1 MRRVD
6 HIFSRA
12 VREEL
17 ILEGPDGGFSGD
29 LTAINVQRGRDHG
42 LPPYVE
48 FLKACGKPRIKTFR
62 QLCGLRVM
70 AITAV
75 RRLRRAYR
83 SVRDIDLFAG
93 AMNESPLRGSTV
105 GFTLGCILTQ
115 QFRNLRR
122 GDRFWYENQDQRG
135 QKVGFTLQQLKQIR
149 KVTLARVLCDNLDG
163 YRASQPWAFVLPS
176 RRNRFRACSRI
187 RAMNFTPFKESS
199 LADES
204 NAAEDAAAVEADSA
218 LVDDE
223 PEMEPIPDEPEGELT
238 PDEREVASIPD
249 ETEVEE
255 ILGEPEEALTSD
267 EAEAALFDDA
277 VDEVST

>member
-1 MRRVD
+1 MQSNNFF
-6 HIFSRA
+6 HSIFSRA

-48 FLKACGKPRIKTFR
+48 FLKACGKPTTTFS
-62 QLCGLRVM
+62 QLCRVM
-70 AITAV
+70 SPRAA

-93 AMNESPLRGSTV
+93 AMNESPLRGSAV
-105 GFTLGCILTQ
+105 GFTFRCILTQ

-122 GDRFWYENQDQRG
+122 GDRFWYENQD

-163 YRASQPWAFVLPS
+163 YRWSQPWALVVPI
-176 RRNRFRACSRI
+176 RRNRFRTCSRI
-187 RAMNFTPFKESS
+187 RAMDLTPFKEQ
-199 LADES
+199 
-204 NAAEDAAAVEADSA
+204 
-218 LVDDE
+218 
-223 PEMEPIPDEPEGELT
+223 
-238 PDEREVASIPD
+238 RK
-249 ETEVEE
+249 
-255 ILGEPEEALTSD
+255 
-267 EAEAALFDDA
+267 ALFSLLLVEKALRQPNTGSNNSEFQLDVGQRAQQSSFQDCRK
-277 VDEVST
+277 TKTK

>member
-6 HIFSRA
+6 HIFSPA

-70 AITAV
+70 SRTAA

-93 AMNESPLRGSTV
+93 AMNEFPSRGSAV
-105 GFTLGCILTQ
+105 GFTFRCILTQ

-122 GDRFWYENQDQRG
+122 GDRFWYETND
-135 QKVGFTLQQLKQIR
+135 QKVGFTLRQLKQIR

-163 YRASQPWAFVLPS
+163 YRWSQPRAFVLPN

-187 RAMNFTPFKESS
+187 RAMNFTPFKEESS
-199 LADES
+199 MADES
-204 NAAEDAAAVEADSA
+204 NEAKDAALVEADSA

-238 PDEREVASIPD
+238 PDEREVALIPD

-277 VDEVST
+277 ADEVST